1 MRARVHQIQLATDSK
16 NNTQSIHQDNRKT
29 WGIVCS
35 IDSIISL
42 GSKFAP
48 SSIMVDDQT
57 RVMDLCDWKS

>member
-29 WGIVCS
+29 WGIVCF

-42 GSKFAP
+42 SSKFAP